1 MKEHER
7 FQTLRKEKIKF
18 SLRTRLTV
26 FVGAVVLVS
35 ILISFGISKLLEW
48 LLPTSTSIPL
58 LIQLNIFSLVI
69 ALLATHFLSK
79 MFFDPI
85 KELRLGMQKIAD
97 GNFDTRLET
106 KSNSEEIQEL
116 FAGFN
121 MMAGELG
128 ATEILQTDFVSNV
141 SHEFKTPINA
151 IEGYTMLLQSTE
163 NIDETENEYIEKIL
177 FNTRRLSSLV
187 SNILLLSKLENQSI
201 QTHREK
207 YALDEQIREDILA
220 LESLW
225 EPKNIEFDVELDAVR
240 YYGNKNVLHHVWS
253 NLLSNAIKFSPND
266 GIIKMRLFKENKRI
280 VFIIEDSGPGLS
292 EEAKKHLFDKFY
304 QADTSHKEEGNGLGL
319 ALVKNIIS
327 LCDGE
332 ISAEN
337 IESGGCRF
345 TVTLPINQINT
356 NSKRYR
362 FNGEPIPL
370 FFNKS

>member
-345 TVTLPINQINT
+345 TVTLPIN
-356 NSKRYR
+356 
-362 FNGEPIPL
+362 
-370 FFNKS
+370 

>member
-1 MKEHER
+1 MKSRER
-7 FQTLRKEKIKF
+7 FEELRHQKIKF

-26 FVGAVVLVS
+26 SVGAVVLVS
-35 ILISFGISKLLEW
+35 VLVAFGLSELLER
-48 LLPTSTSIPL
+48 LVPSSASIPR
-58 LIQLNIFSLVI
+58 LIQLIIFSLVI
-69 ALLATHFLSK
+69 ALIATRFMSK

-97 GNFDTRLET
+97 GKFDTRLET

-121 MMAGELG
+121 LMANELE

-225 EPKNIEFDVELDAVR
+225 EPKDIEFDVDLDAVR

-253 NLLSNAIKFSPND
+253 NLLSNAIKFSPN
-266 GIIKMRLFKENKRI
+266 GGTIKMRLFKENKKI
-280 VFIIEDSGPGLS
+280 VFLIEDNGPGLS

-319 ALVKNIIS
+319 ALVKKILS

-337 IESGGCRF
+337 MKDGGCRF
-345 TVTLPINQINT
+345 TVTLPI
-356 NSKRYR
+356 
-362 FNGEPIPL
+362 
-370 FFNKS
+370 KS

>member
-1 MKEHER
+1 MKSRER
-7 FQTLRKEKIKF
+7 FEELRHQKIKF

-26 FVGAVVLVS
+26 SVGAVVLVS
-35 ILISFGISKLLEW
+35 VLVAFGLSELLER
-48 LLPTSTSIPL
+48 LVPSSASIPR
-58 LIQLNIFSLVI
+58 LIQLIIFSLVI
-69 ALLATHFLSK
+69 ALIATRFMSK

-97 GNFDTRLET
+97 GKFDTRLGT

-121 MMAGELG
+121 LMANELE

-225 EPKNIEFDVELDAVR
+225 EPKDIEFDVDLDAVR

-253 NLLSNAIKFSPND
+253 NLLSNAIKFSPN
-266 GIIKMRLFKENKRI
+266 GGTIKMRLFKENKKI
-280 VFIIEDSGPGLS
+280 VFLIEDNGPGLS

-319 ALVKNIIS
+319 ALVKKILS

-337 IESGGCRF
+337 MKDGGCRF
-345 TVTLPINQINT
+345 TVTLPI
-356 NSKRYR
+356 
-362 FNGEPIPL
+362 
-370 FFNKS
+370 KS

>member
-1 MKEHER
+1 MKER
-7 FQTLRKEKIKF
+7 DIFQKYRKQKVKF
-18 SLRTRLTV
+18 SLRTRMIIA
-26 FVGAVVLVS
+26 VGVIVLAS
-35 ILISFGISKLLEW
+35 ILIYFGIAKLLEW
-48 LLPTSTSIPL
+48 LLPFSTSIPL

-69 ALLATHFLSK
+69 ALIATHFLSK

-85 KELRLGMQKIAD
+85 KELREGMQKIAD

-106 KSNSEEIQEL
+106 KSTSDEIQEV

-121 MMAGELG
+121 MMAQELG
-128 ATEILQTDFVSNV
+128 STEILQTDFVSNV

-225 EPKNIEFDVELDAVR
+225 EPKDIEFDVDLDAVR
-240 YYGNKNVLHHVWS
+240 FYGNKNVLHHVWS
-253 NLLSNAIKFSPND
+253 NLLSNAIKFSPN
-266 GIIKMRLFKENKRI
+266 GGTIKMRLYKENEKI
-280 VFIIEDSGPGLS
+280 VFLIEDNGPGLS
-292 EEAKKHLFDKFY
+292 EEAKKHLFDEFY

-319 ALVKNIIS
+319 ALVKNIVSI
-327 LCDGE
+327 CDGE

-337 IESGGCRF
+337 LDVGGCRF
-345 TVTLPINQINT
+345 TVTLPIN
-356 NSKRYR
+356 
-362 FNGEPIPL
+362 
-370 FFNKS
+370 

>member
-1 MKEHER
+1 MKSRER
-7 FQTLRKEKIKF
+7 FEELRHQKIKF

-26 FVGAVVLVS
+26 SVGAVVLVS
-35 ILISFGISKLLEW
+35 VLVAFGLSKLLEW
-48 LLPTSTSIPL
+48 LVPSSTSIPL
-58 LIQLNIFSLVI
+58 LIQLNLFSLVI
-69 ALLATHFLSK
+69 ALIATRFMSK
-79 MFFDPI
+79 MFFDLI

-97 GNFDTRLET
+97 GKFDTRLET

-225 EPKNIEFDVELDAVR
+225 EPKDIEFDVDLDAVR

-253 NLLSNAIKFSPND
+253 NLLSNAIKFSPN
-266 GIIKMRLFKENKRI
+266 GGTIKMRLFKENKKI
-280 VFIIEDSGPGLS
+280 VFLIEDNGPGLS

-319 ALVKNIIS
+319 ALVKKILF

-337 IESGGCRF
+337 MKDGGCR
-345 TVTLPINQINT
+345 L
-356 NSKRYR
+356 R
-362 FNGEPIPL
+362 
-370 FFNKS
+370 

>member
-1 MKEHER
+1 MKER
-7 FQTLRKEKIKF
+7 DIFQKYRKQKVKF
-18 SLRTRLTV
+18 SLRTRMIIA
-26 FVGAVVLVS
+26 VGVIVLAS
-35 ILISFGISKLLEW
+35 ILIYFGIAKLLEW
-48 LLPTSTSIPL
+48 LLPFSTSIPL

-69 ALLATHFLSK
+69 ALIATHFLSK

-85 KELRLGMQKIAD
+85 KELREGMQKIAD

-106 KSNSEEIQEL
+106 KSTSDEIQEV

-121 MMAGELG
+121 MMAQELG
-128 ATEILQTDFVSNV
+128 STEILQTDFVSNV

-225 EPKNIEFDVELDAVR
+225 EPKDIEFDVDLDAVR
-240 YYGNKNVLHHVWS
+240 FYGNKNVLHHVWS
-253 NLLSNAIKFSPND
+253 NLLSNAIKFSPN
-266 GIIKMRLFKENKRI
+266 GGTIKMRLYKENEKI
-280 VFIIEDSGPGLS
+280 VFLIEDNGPGLS

-319 ALVKNIIS
+319 ALVKNIVSI
-327 LCDGE
+327 CDGE

-337 IESGGCRF
+337 LDVGGCRF
-345 TVTLPINQINT
+345 TVTLPIN
-356 NSKRYR
+356 
-362 FNGEPIPL
+362 
-370 FFNKS
+370 

>member
-1 MKEHER
+1 MKEHEK
-7 FQTLRKEKIKF
+7 FQKVRKEKIKF
-18 SLRTRLTV
+18 SLRTRMTV
-26 FVGAVVLVS
+26 LVGIVVLFS

-97 GNFDTRLET
+97 GKFDTRLET

-225 EPKNIEFDVELDAVR
+225 EPKNIEFDVDLDAVR

-253 NLLSNAIKFSPND
+253 NLLSNAIKFSPN
-266 GIIKMRLFKENKRI
+266 GGTIKMRLFKEKEKI
-280 VFIIEDSGPGLS
+280 VFYVEDSGPGLS

-319 ALVKNIIS
+319 ALVKNIVS

-337 IESGGCRF
+337 LDVGGCRF
-345 TVTLPINQINT
+345 TVTLPIN
-356 NSKRYR
+356 
-362 FNGEPIPL
+362 
-370 FFNKS
+370 

>member
-7 FQTLRKEKIKF
+7 FQTLRKEKVKF

-106 KSNSEEIQEL
+106 KSSSEEIQEL

-225 EPKNIEFDVELDAVR
+225 EPKDIEFDVDLDAVR

-253 NLLSNAIKFSPND
+253 NLLSNAIKFSPN
-266 GIIKMRLFKENKRI
+266 GGTIKMRLFKENKKI
-280 VFIIEDSGPGLS
+280 VFLIEDNGPGLS

-319 ALVKNIIS
+319 ALVKKILF

-337 IESGGCRF
+337 IKDGGCRF
-345 TVTLPINQINT
+345 TVTLPI
-356 NSKRYR
+356 
-362 FNGEPIPL
+362 
-370 FFNKS
+370 KS

>member
-1 MKEHER
+1 MKSRER
-7 FQTLRKEKIKF
+7 FEELRHQKIKF

-26 FVGAVVLVS
+26 SVGAIVLVS
-35 ILISFGISKLLEW
+35 VLVAFGLSELLER
-48 LLPTSTSIPL
+48 LVPSSASIPR
-58 LIQLNIFSLVI
+58 LIQLIIFSLVI
-69 ALLATHFLSK
+69 ALIATRLMSK

-97 GNFDTRLET
+97 GKFDTRLET

-121 MMAGELG
+121 MMANELE

-151 IEGYTMLLQSTE
+151 IEGYTTLLQGTD
-163 NIDETENEYIEKIL
+163 NIDEIENGYIEKIL
-177 FNTRRLSSLV
+177 FNTKRLSSLV
-187 SNILLLSKLENQSI
+187 SNILLLSKLENQKI

-207 YALDEQIREDILA
+207 YSLDEQIREDILA

-225 EPKNIEFDVELDAVR
+225 EPKDIEFDVDLDTVD
-240 YYGNKNVLHHVWS
+240 YYGNKSILHHVWS
-253 NLLSNAIKFSPND
+253 NLLSNAIKFSPN
-266 GIIKMRLFKENKRI
+266 GGTIKMRLFKENKKI
-280 VFIIEDSGPGLS
+280 VFLIEDNGPGLS

-319 ALVKNIIS
+319 ALVKKILF

-337 IESGGCRF
+337 MKDGGCRF
-345 TVTLPINQINT
+345 TVTLPI
-356 NSKRYR
+356 
-362 FNGEPIPL
+362 
-370 FFNKS
+370 KS

>member
-7 FQTLRKEKIKF
+7 FQTLRKEKVKF

-106 KSNSEEIQEL
+106 KSSSEEIQEL

-121 MMAGELG
+121 MMAGKLG

-225 EPKNIEFDVELDAVR
+225 EPKDIEFDVDLDAVR

-253 NLLSNAIKFSPND
+253 NLLSNAIKFSPNG
-266 GIIKMRLFKENKRI
+266 GIIKMRLFKENERI
-280 VFIIEDSGPGLS
+280 VFIIEDNGPGLS

-337 IESGGCRF
+337 LDVGGCRF
-345 TVTLPINQINT
+345 TVTLPI
-356 NSKRYR
+356 
-362 FNGEPIPL
+362 
-370 FFNKS
+370 

>member
-1 MKEHER
+1 MKER
-7 FQTLRKEKIKF
+7 DIFQKYRKQKVKF
-18 SLRTRLTV
+18 SLRTRMIIA
-26 FVGAVVLVS
+26 VGVIVLAS
-35 ILISFGISKLLEW
+35 ILIYFGIAKLLEW
-48 LLPTSTSIPL
+48 LLPFSTSIPL

-69 ALLATHFLSK
+69 ALIATHFLSK

-85 KELRLGMQKIAD
+85 KELREGMQKIAD

-106 KSNSEEIQEL
+106 KSTSDEIQEV

-121 MMAGELG
+121 MMAQELG
-128 ATEILQTDFVSNV
+128 STEILQTDFVSNV

-225 EPKNIEFDVELDAVR
+225 EPKDIEFDVDLDAVR

-253 NLLSNAIKFSPND
+253 NLLSNAIKFSPNG
-266 GIIKMRLFKENKRI
+266 GIIKMRLFKENERI
-280 VFIIEDSGPGLS
+280 VFIIEDNGPGLS

-337 IESGGCRF
+337 LDVGGCRF
-345 TVTLPINQINT
+345 TVTLPI
-356 NSKRYR
+356 
-362 FNGEPIPL
+362 
-370 FFNKS
+370 

>member
-1 MKEHER
+1 MKER
-7 FQTLRKEKIKF
+7 DIFQKYRKQKVKF
-18 SLRTRLTV
+18 SLRTRMIIA
-26 FVGAVVLVS
+26 VGVIVLAN
-35 ILISFGISKLLEW
+35 ILISFGIAKLLEW
-48 LLPTSTSIPL
+48 LLPFSTSIPL

-69 ALLATHFLSK
+69 ALIATHFLSK

-85 KELRLGMQKIAD
+85 KELREGMQKIAD

-106 KSNSEEIQEL
+106 KSTSDEIQEV

-121 MMAGELG
+121 MMAQELG
-128 ATEILQTDFVSNV
+128 STEILQTDFVSNV
-141 SHEFKTPINA
+141 SHEFKIPINA

-225 EPKNIEFDVELDAVR
+225 EPKDIEFDVDLDAVR
-240 YYGNKNVLHHVWS
+240 FYGNKNVLHHVWS
-253 NLLSNAIKFSPND
+253 NLLSNAIKFSPN
-266 GIIKMRLFKENKRI
+266 GGTIKMRLYKENEKI
-280 VFIIEDSGPGLS
+280 VFLIEDNGPGLS

-319 ALVKNIIS
+319 ALVKKILS

-337 IESGGCRF
+337 MKDGGCRF
-345 TVTLPINQINT
+345 TVTLPI
-356 NSKRYR
+356 
-362 FNGEPIPL
+362 
-370 FFNKS
+370 KS

>member
-1 MKEHER
+1 MKSRER
-7 FQTLRKEKIKF
+7 FEELRHQKIKF

-26 FVGAVVLVS
+26 SVGAVVLVS
-35 ILISFGISKLLEW
+35 VLVAFGLSKLLEW
-48 LLPTSTSIPL
+48 LVPSSTSIPL
-58 LIQLNIFSLVI
+58 LIQLNLFSLVI
-69 ALLATHFLSK
+69 ALIATRFMSK
-79 MFFDPI
+79 MFFDTI

-97 GNFDTRLET
+97 GKFDTRLET

-225 EPKNIEFDVELDAVR
+225 EPKDIEFDVDLDTVR

-253 NLLSNAIKFSPND
+253 NLLSNAIKFSPN
-266 GIIKMRLFKENKRI
+266 GGTIKMRLFKENKKI
-280 VFIIEDSGPGLS
+280 VFLIEDNGPGLS

-319 ALVKNIIS
+319 ALVKKILF

-337 IESGGCRF
+337 IKDGGCRF
-345 TVTLPINQINT
+345 TVTLPV
-356 NSKRYR
+356 
-362 FNGEPIPL
+362 
-370 FFNKS
+370 KS

>member
-253 NLLSNAIKFSPND
+253 NLLSNAIKFSPN
-266 GIIKMRLFKENKRI
+266 GGTIKMRLYKENEKI
-280 VFIIEDSGPGLS
+280 VFLIEDNGPGLS

-319 ALVKNIIS
+319 ALVKNIVS

-337 IESGGCRF
+337 IECGGCRF
-345 TVTLPINQINT
+345 TVTLPIKN
-356 NSKRYR
+356 
-362 FNGEPIPL
+362 
-370 FFNKS
+370 

>member
-7 FQTLRKEKIKF
+7 FQTLRKEKVKF

-79 MFFDPI
+79 MFFDTI

-97 GNFDTRLET
+97 GKFDTRLET

-141 SHEFKTPINA
+141 SNA
-151 IEGYTMLLQSTE
+151 
-163 NIDETENEYIEKIL
+163 
-177 FNTRRLSSLV
+177 
-187 SNILLLSKLENQSI
+187 
-201 QTHREK
+201 
-207 YALDEQIREDILA
+207 
-220 LESLW
+220 
-225 EPKNIEFDVELDAVR
+225 
-240 YYGNKNVLHHVWS
+240 
-253 NLLSNAIKFSPND
+253 
-266 GIIKMRLFKENKRI
+266 
-280 VFIIEDSGPGLS
+280 
-292 EEAKKHLFDKFY
+292 
-304 QADTSHKEEGNGLGL
+304 
-319 ALVKNIIS
+319 
-327 LCDGE
+327 
-332 ISAEN
+332 
-337 IESGGCRF
+337 
-345 TVTLPINQINT
+345 
-356 NSKRYR
+356 
-362 FNGEPIPL
+362 
-370 FFNKS
+370 

>member
-7 FQTLRKEKIKF
+7 FQTLRKEKVKF

-106 KSNSEEIQEL
+106 KSSSEEIQEL

-121 MMAGELG
+121 MMAGKLG
-128 ATEILQTDFVSNV
+128 ATEILQTDFVANV

-225 EPKNIEFDVELDAVR
+225 EPKDIEFDVDLDAVR

-253 NLLSNAIKFSPND
+253 NLLSNAIKFSPNG
-266 GIIKMRLFKENKRI
+266 GIIKMRLFKENERI
-280 VFIIEDSGPGLS
+280 VFIIEDNGPGLS

-337 IESGGCRF
+337 IECGGCRF
-345 TVTLPINQINT
+345 TVTLPIN
-356 NSKRYR
+356 
-362 FNGEPIPL
+362 
-370 FFNKS
+370 

>member
-7 FQTLRKEKIKF
+7 FQTLRKEKVKF

-106 KSNSEEIQEL
+106 KSSSEEIQEL

-225 EPKNIEFDVELDAVR
+225 EPKDIEFDVDLDAVR

-253 NLLSNAIKFSPND
+253 NLLSNAIKFSPNG
-266 GIIKMRLFKENKRI
+266 GIIKMRLFKENERI
-280 VFIIEDSGPGLS
+280 VFIIEDNGPGLS

-319 ALVKNIIS
+319 ALVKKILS

-337 IESGGCRF
+337 MKDGGCRF
-345 TVTLPINQINT
+345 TVTLPI
-356 NSKRYR
+356 
-362 FNGEPIPL
+362 
-370 FFNKS
+370 KS

>member
-1 MKEHER
+1 MKSRER
-7 FQTLRKEKIKF
+7 FEELRHQKIKF

-26 FVGAVVLVS
+26 SVGAVVLVS
-35 ILISFGISKLLEW
+35 VLVAFGLSKLLEW
-48 LLPTSTSIPL
+48 LVPSSTSIPL
-58 LIQLNIFSLVI
+58 LIQLNLFSLVI
-69 ALLATHFLSK
+69 ALIATRFMSK
-79 MFFDPI
+79 MFFDTI

-106 KSNSEEIQEL
+106 KSTSDEIQEV

-121 MMAGELG
+121 MMAQELG
-128 ATEILQTDFVSNV
+128 STEILQTDFVSNV

-225 EPKNIEFDVELDAVR
+225 EPKDIEFDVDLDTVR

-253 NLLSNAIKFSPND
+253 NLLSNAIKFSPN
-266 GIIKMRLFKENKRI
+266 GGTIKMRLYKENEKI
-280 VFIIEDSGPGLS
+280 VFLIVDNGPGLS

-319 ALVKNIIS
+319 ALVKKILF

-337 IESGGCRF
+337 LDVGGCRF
-345 TVTLPINQINT
+345 TVTLPIN
-356 NSKRYR
+356 
-362 FNGEPIPL
+362 
-370 FFNKS
+370 